1 MVTRIWEEMM
11 DSIYG
16 IVPPVVT
23 PFREDDSIDE
33 GAFRAEIQY
42 MIETAKV
49 HGLAVTG
56 STGSEYKK
64 ASE

>member
-1 MVTRIWEEMM
+1 MVTRIEEEMM

-23 PFREDDSIDE
+23 PFREDDALDE

-42 MIETAKV
+42 MVETAE
-49 HGLAVTG
+49 GAWG
-56 STGSEYKK
+56 GGDGEYGRG
-64 ASE
+64 AYAQR